1 MKVPARQDWKPL
13 DHFTCTIAPCRLL
26 RAAAV
31 LTIKHAVLLV
41 GFAVAT
47 IALMRQLLAD

>member
-1 MKVPARQDWKPL
+1 MKVAARQDWKAL
-13 DHFTCTIAPCRLL
+13 DHFTCRIAPCGTFRVV
-26 RAAAV
+26 AV